1 MSSTRD
7 AHDEARELRVF
18 GYEQQLSRS
27 MGLFS
32 SLSISISCMC
42 ITAGIFTVY
51 AYALSTAGPAFVW
64 TWPVVAAGQILVA
77 LVLAELAG
85 RLPLSG
91 YAFQW
96 TSRLVNSHYGWFV
109 GWAGLMA
116 FIPGFTGLNLGLAP
130 ILSERLGLSQGKTS
144 ILVVVLVLAASQ
156 LAINLAGVK
165 IAARFNNAAAFT
177 AELAASIVLTLILL
191 VVGFL
196 TDRVNSVGFLTSS
209 QGVPSGGFL
218 TAFLLS
224 GLLGIWV
231 LTGFEG
237 AADLA
242 EETKLARKRV
252 PRSVIW
258 SLAISIVIGFFMIVA
273 LTMNIS
279 DLGATLAAPVPITH
293 VLEDALGRGG
303 ALVFEWVAMV
313 ALFAGGL
320 ANMAAASRLMF
331 SLSRDRMLPGSARLA
346 RVSPRTQSPSG
357 SLITVAAISA
367 VLVTVGT
374 YMANEVMAL
383 IVGMASVG
391 YYAVYALTIA
401 AVLWA
406 ARNRRLSAET
416 TFDLGRAAVPIRWA
430 ALVWSV
436 FVVGVLVV
444 PESNRKTAA
453 MAAAF
458 FAIAALWY
466 FGKLRGDLDRGVAGV
481 PASPAGAAAAPSAPA
496 PSGQDVVTAP
506 VVEEA

>member
-1 MSSTRD
+1 MSSQVD
-7 AHDEARELRVF
+7 GHDEARELRSF
-18 GYEQQLSRS
+18 GYEQQLNRS
-27 MGLFS
+27 MGVFS

-96 TSRLVNSHYGWFV
+96 TSRLASSRYGWFV

-130 ILSERLGLSQGKTS
+130 ILSERLGLSLSATS
-144 ILVVVLVLAASQ
+144 TLVVVIVLTLSQ
-156 LAINLAGVK
+156 FLINLAGVK
-165 IAARFNNAAAFT
+165 IASRINNVAAFT

-191 VVGFL
+191 VVGFIL
-196 TDRVNSVGFLTSS
+196 NRENSLSFLASS
-209 QGVPSGGFL
+209 EGVPTGGFL
-218 TAFLLS
+218 SAFLLS

-242 EETKLARKRV
+242 EETRMARHRV
-252 PRSVIW
+252 PRSVVV
-258 SLAISIVIGFFMIVA
+258 SLLISIVIGFLMIVG
-273 LTMNIS
+273 LTINIS

-293 VLEDALGRGG
+293 LLEDALGSGG
-303 ALVFEWVAMV
+303 ALVFEWVAMI

-331 SLSRDRMLPGSARLA
+331 SLSRDNMLPGSRRLA
-346 RVSPRTQSPSG
+346 QVSATTHTPTG
-357 SLITVAAISA
+357 SLLTVTAISIT
-367 VLVTVGT
+367 LVTIGT
-374 YMANEVMAL
+374 YIAEEAMTL

-401 AVLWA
+401 AVIWA
-406 ARNRRLSAET
+406 ARNGRLGGNS
-416 TFDLGRAAVPIRWA
+416 TFDLGRWAMPVRWA
-430 ALVWSV
+430 AMVWSI
-436 FVVGVLVV
+436 FVVGVLTV
-444 PESNRKTAA
+444 PDVNHKTAM
-453 MAAAF
+453 MAGGF
-458 FAIAALWY
+458 FLIAAVWY
-466 FGKLRGDLDRGVAGV
+466 ALRLRGAIDRGQAGV
-481 PASPAGAAAAPSAPA
+481 PTARTAPA
-496 PSGQDVVTAP
+496 AEPVTPTDPTAP
-506 VVEEA
+506 VPEQA